1 AFSFSSFPNLLAFDV
16 CNNSIYGHIPPTIGN
31 LSKLEFLGF
40 SPNDQRR
47 NIPWEIGLLDTLNQ
61 LWIGPSNLIGP
72 IPSCIGNLRNLTILS
87 IWGNPF
93 SGSFPLE
100 RSFLKSL
107 QHLSF
112 SHNNMTGTIPHSI
125 GNLTKLNI
133 MEALYVHLKLDYID
147 MSHNRFAWEQPRE
160 LGEWQNITALK
171 ISNHFVS
178 REIPS
183 TLASASN
190 DGKMIYE
197 NIIDT
202 TEEFKPNYCFG
213 SGNYGSVYK
222 GTVPIG
228 QVVAVKKFHS
238 SDVEET
244 NLKAFK
250 SEITMLL
257 DIRHRNTVKLYG
269 FYSNPKHINVLLDLE
284 HEAHVSDFGTARH
297 PGSLI
302 SLLSSPSFPTSSL
315 SSLVDQDM
323 LLKDVV
329 DQRIPFPNIG
339 TAINGVIHFTKLAIA
354 CLEAKPQSH
363 PTMHQLSKEFIRQSP
378 AFLKDISSNNIALM
392 DSKYEAHVYDF
403 GTASLSGATSVN
415 PVRVGVREEANA
427 LLKWKASLDSQS
439 QVVLNSWSGSNPC
452 NSWAG
457 ISCDSSHQSVT
468 NLTLTNFGLRGTL
481 QAFNFSSFPNLRGLV
496 LWNNSF
502 YGPIPPS
509 IGNLSKLLVLDLDMN
524 DISGNI
530 PGEIGLLESLKELWI
545 GPNNLTGLI
554 PSSIGNLRNLTL
566 LSIWGNP
573 LSGFF
578 PPEIGFLKSIELLGI
593 AHNNMTGS
601 IPYSI
606 GNLTKLS
613 DLRITKTFFTGSLPQ
628 ELNNLTS
635 LRHLHLSGNMFTGTL
650 PPNVCLGGLLENFTA
665 ASNHFSGPIPTSM
678 RNCTTLHRLRL
689 DWNQL
694 TGNISK
700 ALGVYPRLDYID
712 LSHNRLQGQLP
723 REMGEW
729 HNMTALK
736 ISNNFVSGEIPS
748 ALASA
753 SKLRLIDLSWNRLI
767 GEIPKELRK
776 LESLF
781 SLNLNNNQLSST
793 IPVEIG
799 MLTSLQ
805 VLDLAANNLS
815 GHIPAELRKCTNLL
829 EMNLSD
835 NKLTHGIP
843 SIVGSLTSL
852 EVLDLSSNELM
863 QEIPPKLGNLQTLS
877 TLNLSHNKLSGLI
890 PDTFDRLLGL
900 TAIDISNNELEGP
913 IPDIEPFLNA
923 SFEAY
928 QNNVGLCGNASGLE
942 PCAIPKRGKDASR
955 SGKRIVFLIFLP
967 LLAGTL
973 LLLTVI
979 FYRRV
984 ISGRQTVSQ
993 EQGGQCQDIFSVWSS
1008 DGKMIYEN
1016 IVDAT
1021 EEFNSNYC
1029 IGSGNYGTVY
1039 KAILPTG
1046 QVVAVKKFHSSDEEE
1061 MNLKAFKSEITTLL
1075 DIRHRNIVKLYGFC
1089 SNPMHLFLVYEFL
1102 ERGSLKNI
1110 LANHEEA
1117 MALDWVKRLNIV
1129 KGMASAL
1136 AYLHHDCT
1144 PLIIHRDISSSNVLL
1159 DLEHEAHALSD
1170 TLLQQAYSR
1179 KMDKKCDV
1187 YSFGV
1192 VTLEVMMG
1200 RHPGTLISLLS
1211 APSFHSSSSSSLIDQ
1226 HILLK
1231 DVLDR
1236 RIPFPNSGT
1245 VINDST
1251 KGMHDLT
1258 KQIVATLR
1266 EKRTMV
1272 FLLQKPFSSILL
1284 QSFMLLIIILI
1295 SHCGATSL
1303 NPVRVGEEANAL
1315 LKWKASLDNQSQVVL
1330 NSWSGSNPCNNWSG
1344 ISCDSPHQS
1353 VTNLSISHFG
1363 LRGTLQAFNFSSF
1376 PNLRG
1381 LYIWNNSFY
1390 GPIPPSIGNLS
1401 KLLVLELDMNDL
1413 TGNIPG
1419 EIGLL
1424 ESLKELWIGPNNL
1437 TGPIPSSIGNL
1448 RNLASVSIWG
1458 NPFSGSIPKEIGF
1471 LKRVQRLAFAHNN
1484 MTGSIPHSIGNLT
1497 KLTILRITN
1506 TLFSGS
1512 LPQEMNNLT
1521 TLRNLQLSGN
1531 MFTGSLPPNVCLGGL
1546 LENFTAA
1553 SNHFSGPIPTSLRN
1567 CTTLRRLRL
1576 DSNQLTGNIFE
1587 ALGVYPI
1594 LDYIDL
1600 SNNKLRGKLPRVLGQ
1615 CLNMTGLKISNNF
1628 VSGELPSGLANATS
1642 LRLIDLSWN
1651 HLKGKIP
1658 QEFRKLELL
1667 FSLNLKNNQLS
1678 NTIPIEIGMLSSL
1691 QVLDLAANNL
1701 SGPIPVQLG
1710 DFTNLL
1716 EMNLSYNEL
1725 THSIPSKIGS
1735 LTSLE
1740 VLDLSSN
1747 ELMQDIPPQLGNLQT
1762 LSTLNLSHNK
1772 LSGLVPDT
1780 FGRLLGLTTMDISHN
1795 ELEGPIP
1802 GIPPFLNASSEAYR
1816 NNMGLC
1822 GNASGLKPCSIPESN
1837 QNASRRV
1844 NRIVILIVLPL
1855 LAGSLLLFLVIVS
1868 TNIFYRRVTKGRHP
1882 VSQEQRGEC
1891 QDIFSVW
1898 ISDGKM
1904 IYENIIDATEEFN
1917 SNYCIGSGNYG
1928 S

>member
-1 AFSFSSFPNLLAFDV
+1 
-16 CNNSIYGHIPPTIGN
+16 
-31 LSKLEFLGF
+31 
-40 SPNDQRR
+40 
-47 NIPWEIGLLDTLNQ
+47 
-61 LWIGPSNLIGP
+61 
-72 IPSCIGNLRNLTILS
+72 
-87 IWGNPF
+87 
-93 SGSFPLE
+93 
-100 RSFLKSL
+100 
-107 QHLSF
+107 
-112 SHNNMTGTIPHSI
+112 
-125 GNLTKLNI
+125 
-133 MEALYVHLKLDYID
+133 
-147 MSHNRFAWEQPRE
+147 
-160 LGEWQNITALK
+160 
-171 ISNHFVS
+171 
-178 REIPS
+178 
-183 TLASASN
+183 
-190 DGKMIYE
+190 
-197 NIIDT
+197 
-202 TEEFKPNYCFG
+202 
-213 SGNYGSVYK
+213 
-222 GTVPIG
+222 
-228 QVVAVKKFHS
+228 
-238 SDVEET
+238 
-244 NLKAFK
+244 
-250 SEITMLL
+250 
-257 DIRHRNTVKLYG
+257 
-269 FYSNPKHINVLLDLE
+269 
-284 HEAHVSDFGTARH
+284 
-297 PGSLI
+297 
-302 SLLSSPSFPTSSL
+302 
-315 SSLVDQDM
+315 
-323 LLKDVV
+323 
-329 DQRIPFPNIG
+329 
-339 TAINGVIHFTKLAIA
+339 
-354 CLEAKPQSH
+354 
-363 PTMHQLSKEFIRQSP
+363 
-378 AFLKDISSNNIALM
+378 
-392 DSKYEAHVYDF
+392 
-403 GTASLSGATSVN
+403 
-415 PVRVGVREEANA
+415 
-427 LLKWKASLDSQS
+427 
-439 QVVLNSWSGSNPC
+439 
-452 NSWAG
+452 
-457 ISCDSSHQSVT
+457 
-468 NLTLTNFGLRGTL
+468 
-481 QAFNFSSFPNLRGLV
+481 
-496 LWNNSF
+496 
-502 YGPIPPS
+502 
-509 IGNLSKLLVLDLDMN
+509 
-524 DISGNI
+524 
-530 PGEIGLLESLKELWI
+530 
-545 GPNNLTGLI
+545 
-554 PSSIGNLRNLTL
+554 
-566 LSIWGNP
+566 
-573 LSGFF
+573 
-578 PPEIGFLKSIELLGI
+578 
-593 AHNNMTGS
+593 
-601 IPYSI
+601 
-606 GNLTKLS
+606 
-613 DLRITKTFFTGSLPQ
+613 
-628 ELNNLTS
+628 
-635 LRHLHLSGNMFTGTL
+635 
-650 PPNVCLGGLLENFTA
+650 
-665 ASNHFSGPIPTSM
+665 
-678 RNCTTLHRLRL
+678 
-689 DWNQL
+689 
-694 TGNISK
+694 
-700 ALGVYPRLDYID
+700 
-712 LSHNRLQGQLP
+712 
-723 REMGEW
+723 
-729 HNMTALK
+729 
-736 ISNNFVSGEIPS
+736 
-748 ALASA
+748 
-753 SKLRLIDLSWNRLI
+753 
-767 GEIPKELRK
+767 
-776 LESLF
+776 
-781 SLNLNNNQLSST
+781 
-793 IPVEIG
+793 
-799 MLTSLQ
+799 
-805 VLDLAANNLS
+805 
-815 GHIPAELRKCTNLL
+815 
-829 EMNLSD
+829 
-835 NKLTHGIP
+835 
-843 SIVGSLTSL
+843 
-852 EVLDLSSNELM
+852 
-863 QEIPPKLGNLQTLS
+863 
-877 TLNLSHNKLSGLI
+877 
-890 PDTFDRLLGL
+890 
-900 TAIDISNNELEGP
+900 
-913 IPDIEPFLNA
+913 
-923 SFEAY
+923 
-928 QNNVGLCGNASGLE
+928 
-942 PCAIPKRGKDASR
+942 
-955 SGKRIVFLIFLP
+955 
-967 LLAGTL
+967 
-973 LLLTVI
+973 
-979 FYRRV
+979 
-984 ISGRQTVSQ
+984 
-993 EQGGQCQDIFSVWSS
+993 
-1008 DGKMIYEN
+1008 
-1016 IVDAT
+1016 
-1021 EEFNSNYC
+1021 
-1029 IGSGNYGTVY
+1029 
-1039 KAILPTG
+1039 
-1046 QVVAVKKFHSSDEEE
+1046 
-1061 MNLKAFKSEITTLL
+1061 
-1075 DIRHRNIVKLYGFC
+1075 
-1089 SNPMHLFLVYEFL
+1089 
-1102 ERGSLKNI
+1102 
-1110 LANHEEA
+1110 
-1117 MALDWVKRLNIV
+1117 
-1129 KGMASAL
+1129 
-1136 AYLHHDCT
+1136 
-1144 PLIIHRDISSSNVLL
+1144 
-1159 DLEHEAHALSD
+1159 
-1170 TLLQQAYSR
+1170 
-1179 KMDKKCDV
+1179 
-1187 YSFGV
+1187 
-1192 VTLEVMMG
+1192 
-1200 RHPGTLISLLS
+1200 
-1211 APSFHSSSSSSLIDQ
+1211 
-1226 HILLK
+1226 
-1231 DVLDR
+1231 
-1236 RIPFPNSGT
+1236 
-1245 VINDST
+1245 
-1251 KGMHDLT
+1251 MHDLT

-1928 S
+1928 SVSLPWGMASALAYLHHDCTPPIIHRDISSSNVLLDFEHEAHVSDFGTARFMVPNSSNWTSLAGTFGYIPPEQAYSRKVDEKYDVYSFGVITLEVMMGRHPGTLISSLFAPSFPSSSSSSPADKHLLLKDVIDQRIPFPNTGTAIWNMRLICLTLALPRFMIPNSSNWTSLAGTFGYIPP